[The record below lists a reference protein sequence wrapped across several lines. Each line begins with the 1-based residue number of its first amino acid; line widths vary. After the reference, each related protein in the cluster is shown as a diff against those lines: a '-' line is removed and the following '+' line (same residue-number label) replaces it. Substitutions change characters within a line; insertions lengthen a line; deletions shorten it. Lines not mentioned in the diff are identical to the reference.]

1 MSIVLNYIFQ
11 ISRNAYA
18 MFSACAIFF
27 CCYFINR
34 NAKLKED
41 NKTLATGI
49 EELSI
54 ETKKI
59 VTIQAK
65 QMDLSS
71 RPAVSRAH
79 ILQWMRSGKNNP
91 E

>member
-1 MSIVLNYIFQ
+1 MSIILSYIFQ

-18 MFSACAIFF
+18 MFSASAIFF

-49 EELSI
+49 EEMSI

-59 VTIQAK
+59 ITIQSK
-65 QMDLSS
+65 QMDIAS
-71 RPAVSRAH
+71 RPAVSRNH
-79 ILQWMRSGKNNP
+79 ILQWMRSGKNNS

>member
-1 MSIVLNYIFQ
+1 MSIILSYIFQ
-11 ISRNAYA
+11 ITKNAYA
-18 MFSACAIFF
+18 MFSAGAIFL

-41 NKTLATGI
+41 NKTLETGI
-49 EELSI
+49 EEMNI

-59 VTIQAK
+59 VTIQSR
-65 QMDLSS
+65 QMDIAS
-71 RPAVSRAH
+71 RPTLSRNRIH
-79 ILQWMRSGKNNP
+79 EWMRSGKNSN